1 MTVTVPS
8 YYKDFKCIADKC
20 KHSCCIGWEIDIDDE
35 TFDFYKSVKGD
46 FGKKLKSY
54 IKSESGINSFILDK
68 NERCPFLNKDNLCDI
83 YIEIGENNL
92 CQICTDH
99 PRFRNYLSDCIEM
112 GLGMCCEEA
121 ARLILSQESEFKMV
135 LLKDTDEEINL
146 TEDEEYI
153 LNIRE
158 DLYSILYENENDI
171 ENGINKI
178 FDFMEY
184 LFPDKSLSQWV
195 DLLLNLEI
203 LDQQWKALLENV
215 KSNENEIIKIDFKG
229 FNRAFINLI
238 IYFLF
243 RHMVN
248 CSDWEDLCA
257 RVSFSVF
264 AYRLIKILC
273 INKLIESEECN
284 FEDLCEYARLF
295 SSEIEYSQENMDA
308 VLDMLKT

>member
-8 YYKDFKCIADKC
+8 YYKDFKCIANKC
-20 KHSCCIGWEIDIDDE
+20 RHSCCIGWEIDIDDE

-83 YIEIGENNL
+83 YIELGENNL
-92 CQICTDH
+92 CQICSDH

-121 ARLILSQESEFKMV
+121 ARLILSQESKFKMV
-135 LLKDTDEEINL
+135 LLKDDNIAIDL

-153 LNIRE
+153 LNVRE
-158 DLYSILYENENDI
+158 DLYLILYENENDI

-184 LFPDKSLSQWV
+184 SFPDKSLSQWV

-203 LDQQWKALLENV
+203 LDPQ
-215 KSNENEIIKIDFKG
+215 
-229 FNRAFINLI
+229 
-238 IYFLF
+238 
-243 RHMVN
+243 
-248 CSDWEDLCA
+248 
-257 RVSFSVF
+257 
-264 AYRLIKILC
+264 
-273 INKLIESEECN
+273 
-284 FEDLCEYARLF
+284 
-295 SSEIEYSQENMDA
+295 
-308 VLDMLKT
+308 

>member
-1 MTVTVPS
+1 
-8 YYKDFKCIADKC
+8 
-20 KHSCCIGWEIDIDDE
+20 
-35 TFDFYKSVKGD
+35 
-46 FGKKLKSY
+46 
-54 IKSESGINSFILDK
+54 
-68 NERCPFLNKDNLCDI
+68 
-83 YIEIGENNL
+83 
-92 CQICTDH
+92 
-99 PRFRNYLSDCIEM
+99 
-112 GLGMCCEEA
+112 MCCEEA
-121 ARLILSQESEFKMV
+121 ARLILSQESKFKMV
-135 LLKDTDEEINL
+135 LLKDDNIAIDL

-153 LNIRE
+153 LNVRE
-158 DLYSILYENENDI
+158 DLYLILYENENDI

-184 LFPDKSLSQWV
+184 SFPDKSLSQWV

-203 LDQQWKALLENV
+203 LDPQWKTLLENV
-215 KSNENEIIKIDFKG
+215 KSKENEIIKTDFKG

-257 RVSFSVF
+257 RVSFSIF
-264 AYRLIKILC
+264 AYKLIKMLC

-284 FEDLCEYARLF
+284 FEDLCEYARIF

-308 VLDMLKT
+308 VLDMLKI